1 MSLQPF
7 PDDWQHA
14 VAIVAHPDDLE
25 YGVAS
30 AVARWTSDG
39 KRVSY
44 VLATSGE
51 AGIDGVDPA
60 LCGPMREEEERRGA
74 SIVGVEHVEFLG
86 LADGLVVEGIEL
98 RRAIV
103 GAIRRLR
110 PDIVV
115 TMNFELTWGPGGP
128 VNHADHRAVGLGA
141 IDATATRQ
149 TGGCSP
155 ISAIAGLECAQSGS
169 RRVRHLPTSLMSPT
183 PSIWALRR
191 CVNTGPTSTG
201 STTTPPTRT
210 SCFEGAHARQA
221 RVCAVRTPSRFKGS
235 LPKLEPVCGHSQTAM
250 PSRLV
255 A

>member
-7 PDDWQHA
+7 PDDWQDA

-110 PDIVV
+110 SSDV
-115 TMNFELTWGPGGP
+115 
-128 VNHADHRAVGLGA
+128 DSRA
-141 IDATATRQ
+141 
-149 TGGCSP
+149 
-155 ISAIAGLECAQSGS
+155 E
-169 RRVRHLPTSLMSPT
+169 
-183 PSIWALRR
+183 SIR
-191 CVNTGPTSTG
+191 
-201 STTTPPTRT
+201 
-210 SCFEGAHARQA
+210 AHAAGFSEEAFINRLRA
-221 RVCAVRTPSRFKGS
+221 IISSVAPGS
-235 LPKLEPVCGHSQTAM
+235 LDDL
-250 PSRLV
+250 
-255 A
+255 

>member
-1 MSLQPF
+1 VSLEPF
-7 PDDWQHA
+7 PDDWQDA

-86 LADGLVVEGIEL
+86 LADGVVVEGIDL

-115 TMNFELTWGPGGP
+115 TMNFELTWGPGGA

-141 IDATATRQ
+141 IDATRDAANRWLFPDL
-149 TGGCSP
+149 GDRW
-155 ISAIAGLECAQSGS
+155 AG
-169 RRVRHLPTSLMSPT
+169 VH
-183 PSIWALRR
+183 SIWVAASSTPTHFVDVTDTLDLGVASLREHR
-191 CVNTGPTSTG
+191 AYLDGLDDASDPDHLLRES
-201 STTTPPTRT
+201 
-210 SCFEGAHARQA
+210 ARA
-221 RVCAVRTPSRFKGS
+221 AAESVGCAYAVTFQRF
-235 LPKLEPVCGHSQTAM
+235 PA
-250 PSRLV
+250 
-255 A
+255 

>member
-7 PDDWQHA
+7 PDDWQDA

-44 VLATSGE
+44 VLVTSGE

-86 LADGLVVEGIEL
+86 MADGLVVEGIDL
-98 RRAIV
+98 RRAIA

-115 TMNFELTWGPGGP
+115 NVTLRDGTSAVNTNSIQLSFDGAPVTPVIQKAGTLTTIQYDPPGLLAPASFE
-128 VNHADHRAVGLGA
+128 VDM
-141 IDATATRQ
+141 DATDYDGTVARVEVYLGNTLIAMAT
-149 TGGCSP
+149 TEPYSVIASN
-155 ISAIAGLECAQSGS
+155 ISAGDYTLRNLINRLYAGS
-169 RRVRHLPTSLMSPT
+169 
-183 PSIWALRR
+183 
-191 CVNTGPTSTG
+191 
-201 STTTPPTRT
+201 
-210 SCFEGAHARQA
+210 
-221 RVCAVRTPSRFKGS
+221 
-235 LPKLEPVCGHSQTAM
+235 
-250 PSRLV
+250 
-255 A
+255 

>member
-1 MSLQPF
+1 MSLEPF
-7 PDDWQHA
+7 PDDWHDA

-86 LADGLVVEGIEL
+86 LADGLVVEGIDL

-141 IDATATRQ
+141 IDATRDAANRWLFPDL
-149 TGGCSP
+149 GDRW
-155 ISAIAGLECAQSGS
+155 AG
-169 RRVRHLPTSLMSPT
+169 VR
-183 PSIWALRR
+183 SIWVAASSTPTHFVDVTDTLDLGVASLREHRAYLDGLDDDAFDPDQLLRGSARAAGESVR
-191 CVNTGPTSTG
+191 C
-201 STTTPPTRT
+201 
-210 SCFEGAHARQA
+210 AY
-221 RVCAVRTPSRFKGS
+221 AVTFQRF
-235 LPKLEPVCGHSQTAM
+235 PA
-250 PSRLV
+250 
-255 A
+255 